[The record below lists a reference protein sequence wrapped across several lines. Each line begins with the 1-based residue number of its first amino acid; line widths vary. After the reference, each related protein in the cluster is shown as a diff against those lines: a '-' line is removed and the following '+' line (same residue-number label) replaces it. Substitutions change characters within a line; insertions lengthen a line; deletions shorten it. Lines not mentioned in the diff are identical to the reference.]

1 MADIKSAP
9 TNEAA
14 EKSGGVVPKWKEELL
29 AKQGKSPGPAAGG
42 GKPAAS
48 EAGGDE
54 PPWKKELRQRKSVVA
69 GGGIG
74 SPSAAAA
81 SDGAAAGDA
90 AGELAAILQKRK
102 DKAQT

>member
-1 MADIKSAP
+1 MADGRSAP
-9 TNEAA
+9 TDEAA
-14 EKSGGVVPKWKEELL
+14 EKPGGGVPKWKEDLL
-29 AKQGKSPGPAAGG
+29 AKQGNSPGPAGG
-42 GKPAAS
+42 GKPAAA

-69 GGGIG
+69 GGGVG

-81 SDGAAAGDA
+81 SGGAAGGDT